1 MMGYLK
7 LGSFIRNKL
16 TQAIAML
23 LVAFV
28 IFRFAIQPP
37 IPSSLLGLYMVI
49 TLAVVLLYVSFS
61 EASWQDFRSPIL
73 TLLLARRGHL
83 VKLLWAVLILI
94 PLLAGFFAWGQ
105 VSGTVQAPA
114 ELRSAH
120 PAPPNSLQFRG
131 RTMQIQG
138 LDNPFWQG
146 GRERPGPA
154 LVREGGDVYIRNCV
168 LCHGDLLDGNGP
180 FAEGMNPKP
189 ADFTDSGTIA
199 QLQQSYLF
207 WRITKGGPGLPGEAT
222 PWNSAMPAWEEKLT
236 EEQIW
241 KVIIYLY
248 EAAGSS
254 INPRTWE

>member
-1 MMGYLK
+1 MRNLK
-7 LGSFIRNKL
+7 LGIFIRNKL
-16 TQAIAML
+16 SQAAIILLIA
-23 LVAFV
+23 FI
-28 IFRFAIQPP
+28 IFRFGIQPP
-37 IPSSLLGLYMVI
+37 IPSSLLSFYMVI
-49 TLAVVLLYVSFS
+49 VLAVVLLYVSFNE
-61 EASWQDFRSPIL
+61 EAWQDFRSPIL
-73 TLLLARRGHL
+73 TLLLARQGRL
-83 VKLLWAVLILI
+83 VRLLWAVLILI
-94 PLLAGFFAWGQ
+94 PLLAGYFAWTQ
-105 VSGTVQAPA
+105 VSGKVQAPA

-131 RTMQIQG
+131 RTIQIQG
-138 LDNPFWQG
+138 LENPFWEG
-146 GRERPGPA
+146 GTERPAPE
-154 LVREGGDVYIRNCV
+154 LVREGGNIYISDCV

-180 FAEGMNPKP
+180 FAQGMNPKP
-189 ADFTDSGTIA
+189 ADFTNSGTIA

-207 WRITKGGPGLPGEAT
+207 WRIAKGGPALPSEAT